1 MNALNSIILE
11 GNLTKDGELK
21 NTSFSVCSLSLAVN
35 RYYKN
40 KDGDFTEEVSFFD
53 VECFGTMADV
63 AEKNAKKGRGIR
75 VVGRLKQDRWTDEN
89 GKTYS
94 KVKVI
99 AEHIEFKPMFKK
111 MEDVAAAEPVTE
123 PVTIEENQDVG
134 MCF

>member
-1 MNALNSIILE
+1 MNHLNSIILE

-21 NTSFSVCSLSLAVN
+21 NTSFSVCSLSVAVN

-40 KDGDFTEEVSFFD
+40 KDGEGREEVSFFD
-53 VECFGTMADV
+53 VECFGTMAEM
-63 AEKNAKKGRGIR
+63 AAKKAVKGRGIR

-89 GKTYS
+89 GKNYS

-99 AEHIEFKPMFKK
+99 AEHIEFKPMLKK
-111 MEDVAAAEPVTE
+111 PEEVAAAEPVTE
-123 PVTIEENQDVG
+123 PVTIEENQDVE

>member
-11 GNLTKDGELK
+11 GNLTKDGEKK
-21 NTSFSVCSLSLAVN
+21 NTDFSVCSLSLAVN

-53 VECFGTMADV
+53 IECFGKMAEV

-75 VVGRLKQDRWTDEN
+75 VVGRLKQDRWKDAD
-89 GKTYS
+89 GKNYS

-99 AEHIEFKPMFKK
+99 AEHIEYKPMFKK
-111 MEDVAAAEPVTE
+111 PEETAAAEPATE